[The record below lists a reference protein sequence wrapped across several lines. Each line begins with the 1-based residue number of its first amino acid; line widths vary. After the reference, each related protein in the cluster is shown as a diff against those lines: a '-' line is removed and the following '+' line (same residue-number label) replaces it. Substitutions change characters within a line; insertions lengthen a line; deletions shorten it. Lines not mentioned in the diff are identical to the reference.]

1 MKTFEGHKTKQSSL
15 LRKRGAHQYLQ
26 QHYQYYLPHCI
37 EYAEVLMYN
46 ISRYHCQKFIFL

>member
-15 LRKRGAHQYLQ
+15 LRKRGVHQYLQ

-37 EYAEVLMYN
+37 KNAEALMYN
-46 ISRYHCQKFIFL
+46 I